1 MGAYVSSSPRRG
13 IVAASVRLHKPG
25 TKLTPTTE
33 WQADAW
39 NAYDITG
46 QGRYV
51 ANAVANALSRCRL
64 YIGKL
69 DKDTGE
75 VEGEADDARLRPF
88 VASPLGTGARRRENL
103 RLSGLNLFV
112 AGEFY
117 LVGEAAAPGD
127 AKSKDLWYIVSG
139 FDFDRRGSG
148 KTFKCTRPA
157 TAGGG
162 MAELVPSRDVICR
175 VWTPHPKHAA
185 EADSPFRAALP
196 DLSILATVRKRE
208 AAELDSRLTGA
219 GLMLWPQSVD
229 FGEKGIEGFTNK
241 LVDAASQ
248 IIDDPAHPNSLIP
261 EMITMKAEDIEKVRV
276 INFWSDLSESLA
288 ALTDRKVQSL
298 AQSLDAPVSM
308 TLGTEGESNH
318 WSAWLVSEDTIT
330 THYEPIL
337 SRIADAL
344 TTVYLRPGIERLGGN
359 LDPDEYTYA
368 FDTAP
373 LRIRGDRLGD
383 DMQLHDKGLIS
394 DDVLLTSAGRTE
406 DDMPTND
413 EARARYVRQLVLA
426 NPQLITD
433 PSVVAM
439 LGWGDAPVIIDAAPA
454 TEEPAPQAPAPE
466 VEQRPA
472 AGPPDQ
478 EGANPPAADERPAL
492 TAAAAGGGLGA
503 VANLAV
509 VRALEVAGGRL
520 ARTWPQGADR
530 SQLHTMLA
538 RVPEDNQIASALA
551 GAWRHLP
558 DALATADG
566 IDAAHVE
573 RVLDRYTTE
582 LIKRRQPHNP
592 AALAALF
599 ELAGVGA

>member
-1 MGAYVSSSPRRG
+1 MGAYQLSTPRRG

-25 TKLTPTTE
+25 TKLMATTE

-64 YIGKL
+64 YIAKL
-69 DKDTGE
+69 DRDTGE
-75 VEGEADDARLRPF
+75 IEGEADDVRLRPF
-88 VASPLGTGARRRENL
+88 AASPLGTSARRRENL

-117 LVGEAAAPGD
+117 LVGEAANPSD
-127 AKSKDLWYIVSG
+127 PKSRDLWYIVSG

-162 MAELVPSRDVICR
+162 TAELVPSRDVICR
-175 VWTPHPKHAA
+175 VWTPHPKHSR

-219 GLMLWPQSVD
+219 GIMLWPQSVD
-229 FGEKGIEGFTNK
+229 FGEKGIEGFTDK
-241 LVDAASQ
+241 LVDAASE
-248 IIDDPAHPNSLIP
+248 IIADPAHPNSLIP

-288 ALTDRKVQSL
+288 ALTERKVLSL
-298 AQSLDAPVSM
+298 AQSLDAPVNM
-308 TLGTEGESNH
+308 ALGTEGQSNH

-330 THYEPIL
+330 THYDPIL

-344 TTVYLRPGIERLGGN
+344 TTCYLRPGIERLGG

-368 FDTAP
+368 FDTEP

-383 DMQLHDKGLIS
+383 DLQLHDRELIS
-394 DDVLLTSAGRTE
+394 DEVLLKSAGHTD
-406 DDMPTND
+406 DDMPTPD
-413 EARARYVRQLVLA
+413 EARARYVRKLVQA
-426 NPQLITD
+426 NPQLISD
-433 PSVVAM
+433 PAVVAM

-454 TEEPAPQAPAPE
+454 PDTAAPAPE
-466 VEQRPA
+466 ATPAVERPA

-478 EGANPPAADERPAL
+478 SGANPPSAADRPAI
-492 TAAAAGGGLGA
+492 TAAAGPDPGGLGA

-509 VRALEVAGGRL
+509 VRALELAGGRL
-520 ARTWPQGADR
+520 AKRHTRDDDR
-530 SQLHTMLA
+530 ARLHTTLP
-538 RVPEDNQIASALA
+538 RVPEDNQIDQALR

-558 DALATADG
+558 TALATVDV
-566 IDAAHVE
+566 DPVHVE
-573 RVLDRYTTE
+573 RVLDRYTRE
-582 LIKRRQPHNP
+582 LIKRRAAHEP

-599 ELAGVGA
+599 ELAQVRS

>member
-64 YIGKL
+64 TIRKL

-75 VEGEADDARLRPF
+75 VEGDADDPRLRPF
-88 VASPLGTGARRRENL
+88 VASPLGTGPRRRENL
-103 RLSGLNLFV
+103 RLAGLNLFV

-127 AKSKDLWYIVSG
+127 PKSRDLWYIVSG

-162 MAELVPSRDVICR
+162 TAELMPSRDVICR
-175 VWTPHPKHAA
+175 VWTPHPKHSA

-219 GLMLWPQSVD
+219 GIMMWPQSVD
-229 FGEKGIEGFTNK
+229 FGEKGIEGFTDK
-241 LVDAASQ
+241 LVEAASQ

-261 EMITMKAEDIEKVRV
+261 EMITMKGEDIKDVRV
-276 INFWSDLSESLA
+276 INFWSDLSESIA

-330 THYEPIL
+330 THYDPIL

-344 TTVYLRPGIERLGGN
+344 TTVYLRPGIERLGG
-359 LDPDEYTYA
+359 LDPEEYSYA
-368 FDTAP
+368 FDTSP

-383 DMQLHDKGLIS
+383 DMQLHEKGLIS

-406 DDMPTND
+406 DDMPTNE

-426 NPQLITD
+426 NPDLIRD
-433 PSVVAM
+433 PAVVAM
-439 LGWGDAPVIIDAAPA
+439 LGWGDAPVVIDAAPTPTA
-454 TEEPAPQAPAPE
+454 PPAQAAPPE
-466 VEQRPA
+466 VERPA

-478 EGANPPAADERPAL
+478 SGANPPSAADRPAI
-492 TAAAAGGGLGA
+492 TASAGSLGA

-509 VRALEVAGGRL
+509 VRALELAGGRL
-520 ARTWPQGADR
+520 VKSYPREADR
-530 SQLHTMLA
+530 SALHTTLP
-538 RVPEDNQIASALA
+538 RVPEDNQITNALR

-558 DALATADG
+558 TALATLDV
-566 IDAAHVE
+566 DAEHVE

-582 LIKRRQPHNP
+582 LIKRRAAHEP

>member
-25 TKLTPTTE
+25 TKLMATTE

-64 YIGKL
+64 YIAKI
-69 DKDTGE
+69 DRDTGE
-75 VEGEADDARLRPF
+75 IEGEADDARLRPF
-88 VASPLGTGARRRENL
+88 VSSPLGTGPRRRENL
-103 RLSGLNLFV
+103 RLCGLNLFV

-127 AKSKDLWYIVSG
+127 PKARDLWYIVSG

-162 MAELVPSRDVICR
+162 VAELVPTRDVICR

-219 GLMLWPQSVD
+219 GIMLWPQSVD
-229 FGEKGIEGFTNK
+229 FGEKGIEGFTDK
-241 LVDAASQ
+241 LIDAASQ

-261 EMITMKAEDIEKVRV
+261 EMITMKREDIESVRV
-276 INFWSDLSESLA
+276 INFWSDLSDTLASL
-288 ALTDRKVQSL
+288 TERKVLSL
-298 AQSLDAPVSM
+298 AQSLDAPVNM
-308 TLGTEGESNH
+308 ALGTEGQSNH

-330 THYEPIL
+330 THYDPIL
-337 SRIADAL
+337 SRVADAL

-383 DMQLHDKGLIS
+383 DMQLHDRELIS

-406 DDMPTND
+406 DDMPSND
-413 EARARYVRQLVLA
+413 EARARYVRKLVLA
-426 NPQLITD
+426 NPDLIRD
-433 PSVVAM
+433 PAVVAM
-439 LGWGDAPVIIDAAPA
+439 LGWGDAPVVIDAAP
-454 TEEPAPQAPAPE
+454 TTPAQAPAPE
-466 VEQRPA
+466 VEQQRTDAP
-472 AGPPDQ
+472 GIPDQ
-478 EGANPPAADERPAL
+478 SGANPPAAADRPAI
-492 TAAAAGGGLGA
+492 TAAGPAGSLGA

-509 VRALEVAGGRL
+509 VRALELAGGRL
-520 ARTWPQGADR
+520 VKHHSRDDDR
-530 SQLHTMLA
+530 AQLHTTLPRA
-538 RVPEDNQIASALA
+538 PEDNQITNAMR

-558 DALATADG
+558 TALATLDV
-566 IDAAHVE
+566 DVEHVE

-582 LIKRRQPHNP
+582 LIKRREPHNP

>member
-75 VEGEADDARLRPF
+75 IDGEADDPRLRSF
-88 VASPLGTGARRRENL
+88 VASPLGTGPRRRENL
-103 RLSGLNLFV
+103 RLAGLNLFV

-127 AKSKDLWYIVSG
+127 PNSRDLWYIVSG

-162 MAELVPSRDVICR
+162 TAELMPSRDVICR

-219 GLMLWPQSVD
+219 GLMMWPQSVD
-229 FGEKGIEGFTNK
+229 FGEKGIEGFTDK

-261 EMITMKAEDIEKVRV
+261 EMITMRAEDIEKVRV

-330 THYEPIL
+330 THYDPIL

-344 TTVYLRPGIERLGGN
+344 TTVYLRPGIERLGG
-359 LDPDEYTYA
+359 LDPEEYSYA

-406 DDMPTND
+406 DDMPTDD

-426 NPQLITD
+426 NPELIRD
-433 PSVVAM
+433 PAVVAM

-454 TEEPAPQAPAPE
+454 PAPEAPPAQAAAPE
-466 VEQRPA
+466 VERPA

-478 EGANPPAADERPAL
+478 AGATPPSPADRPAI
-492 TAAAAGGGLGA
+492 TASAGSLGA

-509 VRALEVAGGRL
+509 VRALELAGGRL
-520 ARTWPQGADR
+520 AKRHTRDDDR
-530 SQLHTMLA
+530 AALHTTLT
-538 RVPEDNQIASALA
+538 RVPEDNQIDTALR

-558 DALATADG
+558 TALATLDV
-566 IDAAHVE
+566 DVDHVE
-573 RVLDRYTTE
+573 RVLDRYTRE
-582 LIKRRQPHNP
+582 LIKRRAAHEP